1 MKEVCTC
8 CMCESFHLFGKGR
21 GVGLVKIELAAKI
34 APRSHKFNIRAVGRG
49 KEDKNLSF
57 CQHFGAGNT
66 LAKHLG
72 REDETSSHRG
82 VALGWTW

>member
-1 MKEVCTC
+1 M
-8 CMCESFHLFGKGR
+8 
-21 GVGLVKIELAAKI
+21 KIELAAKI

-49 KEDKNLSF
+49 KEEKNLCSVSIL
-57 CQHFGAGNT
+57 GAGNT

-72 REDETSSHRG
+72 REDETSSHHG